1 MKYQVVRIGEDIDF
15 GCEERS
21 ADEPVMAV
29 VVLQDENGNES
40 RIRQEDQMLY
50 DRNIEEGDTVILN
63 ENGELRKVLSG
74 DWTQNCNSKNVDTT
88 KFVNM
93 MQAVKAGK
101 QIDWICPFCSGTVER
116 LEQKGGKTVIGCTSC
131 DMRIQIEN

>member
-1 MKYQVVRIGEDIDF
+1 MD
-15 GCEERS
+15 
-21 ADEPVMAV
+21 
-29 VVLQDENGNES
+29 
-40 RIRQEDQMLY
+40 RIR
-50 DRNIEEGDTVILN
+50 LN
-63 ENGELRKVLSG
+63 ASEWMDFRSGEKKCFLLTNSG